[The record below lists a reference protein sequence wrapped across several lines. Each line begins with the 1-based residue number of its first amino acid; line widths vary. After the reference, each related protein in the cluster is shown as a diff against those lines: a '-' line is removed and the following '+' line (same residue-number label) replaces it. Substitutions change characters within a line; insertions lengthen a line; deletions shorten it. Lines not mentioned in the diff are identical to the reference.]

1 MASAERHFERP
12 YRPRGLR
19 VGNTAGSLVQRVRP
33 GMLSL
38 DRDDL
43 VTAAR
48 QRTSLVDADLDL
60 IPESTYVDALDCL
73 LASLED
79 EAALTPAGRYFA
91 REQVITSLSNRL
103 ALGAALEAHP
113 EIGQSDLSPAIVIVG
128 LPRSGTTLLQ
138 HLLARDPDHRVLR
151 HWEASRPAAPR
162 GADED
167 RAAQRATDRS
177 LRLLDYLAPDARALH
192 PVDTD
197 EPTEC
202 VTLFSNSFA
211 SLELA
216 TFNQVPSYL
225 SWCLAND
232 FRAAYREYVLQLK
245 VLQWHERRTRWLLK
259 SPAHIFWLDQLLE
272 ALPHARIIQIH
283 RDPLEVL
290 GSFCSLSAVLSGIGS
305 DAIDVAAIGSHWAP
319 AWAEGLQRAEAV
331 RRTWPSDRFID
342 VDYSTLVED
351 PMGEVRRLYDR
362 LGLELETSTL
372 ALMETYLSSH
382 RQHSKGVHRYSLS
395 QFGLDPDREAERF
408 SSFRREVPS

>member
-12 YRPRGLR
+12 YRPLGLR
-19 VGNTAGSLVQRVRP
+19 VGNSAGSLVRRVRP
-33 GMLSL
+33 GTLSL
-38 DRDDL
+38 HRDDL

-48 QRTSLVDADLDL
+48 RRTALVDADLDL
-60 IPESTYVDALDCL
+60 IPETTYVEALECL
-73 LASLED
+73 LGSLED

-91 REQVITSLSNRL
+91 REQVVTSLTNRL
-103 ALGAALEAHP
+103 TLSATLDAHP
-113 EIGQSDLSPAIVIVG
+113 EIRQSDLSPAIVIVG

-138 HLLARDPDHRVLR
+138 HLLARDPAHRVLR
-151 HWEASRPAAPR
+151 HWEASRPAASR
-162 GADED
+162 GPDED

-232 FRAAYREYVLQLK
+232 FHAAYREYVLQLQ
-245 VLQWHERRTRWLLK
+245 VLQWHERRSRWLLK

-272 ALPHARIIQIH
+272 ALPDARIIQIH

-305 DAIDVAAIGSHWAP
+305 DAIDVAAIGGLWAP
-319 AWAEGLQRAEAV
+319 AWADGLQRAEAV
-331 RRTWPSDRFID
+331 RREGPSERFVD
-342 VDYSTLVED
+342 VEYSSLVRD
-351 PMGEVRRLYDR
+351 PMGQVRRLYDH
-362 LGLELETSTL
+362 LGLELEASTI
-372 ALMETYLSSH
+372 ALMDAYLSSH
-382 RQHSKGVHRYSLS
+382 QQHSQGVHRYSLA
-395 QFGLDPDREAERF
+395 QFGLDPDCEAERF
-408 SSFRREVPS
+408 SRFRSEVPS